1 MSGMRRA
8 LEDSVLMQEK
18 KMALGDSCG
27 AASYAGLASSRHVRA
42 NRALAS
48 IPVMQRRKPREQAF
62 KQHYLMRASGPAV
75 DDDDDDVNNPRVSP
89 YKIRALITR
98 LKATCIWT
106 SRPIN

>member
-1 MSGMRRA
+1 MSGTGQA

-18 KMALGDSCG
+18 KKALGDSCG

-42 NRALAS
+42 NMSTLAS
-48 IPVMQRRKPREQAF
+48 IPVMQRRKPGEKAF

-75 DDDDDDVNNPRVSP
+75 DDDDVNNPRVSP

-98 LKATCIWT
+98 LKATCTWT
-106 SRPIN
+106 SRPIK

>member
-1 MSGMRRA
+1 MSGTGQA

-18 KMALGDSCG
+18 KKALGDSCG

-75 DDDDDDVNNPRVSP
+75 DDDDDVNNPRVSH